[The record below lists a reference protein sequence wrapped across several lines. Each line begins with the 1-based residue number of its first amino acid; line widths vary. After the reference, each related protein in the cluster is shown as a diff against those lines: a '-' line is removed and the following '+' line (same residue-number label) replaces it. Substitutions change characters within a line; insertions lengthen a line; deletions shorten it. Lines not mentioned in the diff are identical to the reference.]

1 MDSCHFDFFLFDLGD
16 VDSKNVV
23 SVVVVVAVVVVVVVV
38 EFVVVVLFDDVVF
51 VVVAQTDTVTQPLTT
66 CFWLVERLD
75 KSKCVLLLMLM
86 LAMKML
92 MLQ

>member
-23 SVVVVVAVVVVVVVV
+23 SVVVVVAVVVVV